1 MVQRMK
7 NREKNHCKWCGKPTV
22 MKPMMVADTPLLEFM
37 EDKIN
42 EYGRD
47 QIWGDNADWSK
58 LNLDPDFEAEL
69 LVYDQMLSSVSSK
82 TVCIGCLKQDDDLY
96 TKYYDNGNND
106 DNFEIVFDAD
116 F

>member
-1 MVQRMK
+1 MK
-7 NREKNHCKWCGKPTV
+7 NRKKNHCKWCGKPTV

-106 DNFEIVFDAD
+106 DNFEIVFNAD